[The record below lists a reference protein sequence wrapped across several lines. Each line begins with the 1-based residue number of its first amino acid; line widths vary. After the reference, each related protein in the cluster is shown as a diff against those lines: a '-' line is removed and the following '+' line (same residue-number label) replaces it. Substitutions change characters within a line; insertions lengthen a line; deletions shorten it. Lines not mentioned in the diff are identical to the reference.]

1 MSHKRNFGAPSLL
14 LGLFLLPLALFAV
27 TPMEISQAVQD
38 EVKLMDTDADGKVS
52 AAEHAAGVRKMF
64 QGMDTDRDKK
74 VTVAEMDAA
83 SKAKAEKQG
92 ATAPANQKSSAEKI
106 AVIDTNKDGILSLEE
121 HEAGGQ
127 KMFTKQ
133 DTNADGA
140 LTPAELQAGHDAMLK
155 KGS

>member
-27 TPMEISQAVQD
+27 TPVTISQAVQD

-64 QGMDTDRDKK
+64 EGMDTDRDKK
-74 VTVAEMDAA
+74 VTAAEMDAA
-83 SKAKAEKQG
+83 SKAKAEAQG
-92 ATAPANQKSSAEKI
+92 TAAPANQKSSAEKI
-106 AVIDTNKDGILSLEE
+106 AVIDTDKDGILSLAE
-121 HEAGGQ
+121 HESGARS
-127 KMFTKQ
+127 MFAKQ
-133 DTNADGA
+133 DTDHDGA

-155 KGS
+155 KDS